1 MNSLDD
7 LLNKGEFAGRHLGSD
22 EAAQR
27 QMLEALK
34 VQSLDALVR
43 EVVPAGILLREPL
56 ALGEAMREPEALAE
70 LSAHAMRNEVWRSFI
85 GMGYHGTHTPA
96 VVQRNVLENPG
107 WYTAYTPYQAEISQG
122 RLEGLL
128 NFQQM
133 VIDLT
138 GLPVANASL
147 LDEATA
153 AAEAMAMIRRSAR
166 SKAAAFFVDSAAH
179 PQVLSVMRTRAKWL
193 GIELVVGDDVQPEKV
208 FGAHLQYPDTL
219 GRIRDFSE
227 VIGKIHAAQG
237 LVSMGTD
244 LLALMLLRSP
254 GAMGA
259 DVAIGSAQRFGVPMG
274 FGGPHAAFMACRDEY
289 KRSMPG
295 RIIGVSVDAA
305 GRPALRMAL
314 QTREQHIRRDKAT
327 SNICTAQALLANM
340 AGFYAVYH
348 GPRGLARIAQRA
360 NYMARLL
367 AAHVDCE
374 SKSFFDTV
382 VVKVSSADAVRSRAS
397 AKRIN
402 LRYLDASRV
411 AVSFDEL
418 TSLDDVADVAE
429 ALSGKKPV
437 LGNLGIEPTSIPP
450 QLRRTDA
457 VLSHP
462 VFNRYHTE
470 TEMMRYLKRL
480 ENRDL
485 SLVHSMIPLGSC
497 TMKLNA
503 AAELLPVSW
512 PRFAALHPFAPAEQV
527 RGTLGMIHEL
537 EGMLAEVTGFA
548 GVSLQPNSGAQG
560 EYAGLLAIRDYLAAK
575 GQGERDV
582 CLIPASAH
590 GTNPASAQM
599 MGLRIVVVACDQN
612 GNVDLADLERKV
624 AEHRARLAALMIT
637 YPSTHGV
644 FEEAI

>member
-153 AAEAMAMIRRSAR
+153 AAEAMAMIRRSAK
-166 SKAAAFFVDSAAH
+166 SKAAAFFVDSAVH

-208 FGAHLQYPDTL
+208 FGAHLQYPDTF

-340 AGFYAVYH
+340 AGVLCRVPRPARARAHRPARQLH
-348 GPRGLARIAQRA
+348 GAPARRPRRLRKQELLRYGGGHRVIGGSRALARQREA
-360 NYMARLL
+360 HQPALCRRLARRG
-367 AAHVDCE
+367 E
-374 SKSFFDTV
+374 
-382 VVKVSSADAVRSRAS
+382 
-397 AKRIN
+397 
-402 LRYLDASRV
+402 
-411 AVSFDEL
+411 
-418 TSLDDVADVAE
+418 
-429 ALSGKKPV
+429 
-437 LGNLGIEPTSIPP
+437 
-450 QLRRTDA
+450 LRRA
-457 VLSHP
+457 YVARRRGRCRRSH
-462 VFNRYHTE
+462 FREKT
-470 TEMMRYLKRL
+470 
-480 ENRDL
+480 
-485 SLVHSMIPLGSC
+485 
-497 TMKLNA
+497 
-503 AAELLPVSW
+503 
-512 PRFAALHPFAPAEQV
+512 
-527 RGTLGMIHEL
+527 
-537 EGMLAEVTGFA
+537 
-548 GVSLQPNSGAQG
+548 
-560 EYAGLLAIRDYLAAK
+560 
-575 GQGERDV
+575 
-582 CLIPASAH
+582 
-590 GTNPASAQM
+590 
-599 MGLRIVVVACDQN
+599 
-612 GNVDLADLERKV
+612 
-624 AEHRARLAALMIT
+624 RA
-637 YPSTHGV
+637 
-644 FEEAI
+644 